1 VSVLQES
8 GNKETSLLLLIRYI
22 TGSNILLDPTC
33 RRNDSQDDD
42 GGGGGGGGGGDD
54 DDDDDNVFLNL
65 IGKVICIQSD
75 SLKHSIE
82 IEKLYTAV
90 GFSHIFM

>member
-1 VSVLQES
+1 VSVLQQS

-22 TGSNILLDPTC
+22 TGSNIFLDPTC
-33 RRNDSQDDD
+33 PRNDSQDDD
-42 GGGGGGGGGGDD
+42 CGGGGGGGDD
-54 DDDDDNVFLNL
+54 DDVFLNL
-65 IGKVICIQSD
+65 IDKVIFIQSD
-75 SLKHSIE
+75 SLKHSTE